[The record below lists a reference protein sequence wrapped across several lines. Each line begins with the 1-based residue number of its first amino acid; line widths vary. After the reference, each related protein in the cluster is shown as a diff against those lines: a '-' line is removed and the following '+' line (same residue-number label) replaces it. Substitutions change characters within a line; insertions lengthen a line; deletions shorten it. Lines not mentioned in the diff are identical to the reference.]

1 MEEMKKITFRVS
13 ENDHERLRIFAT
25 KQGLSVNTLLKK
37 AIQLNFNF
45 KTQDVI
51 KTLPF
56 LTAASS
62 ENPENSAVEKATL
75 YASIEALVILR
86 ELAKKEPGD
95 LVKSAKEIASQKV
108 AELTE

>member
-13 ENDHERLRIFAT
+13 KNDHERLRVFAT

-51 KTLPF
+51 KTVPF
-56 LTAASS
+56 LTATSS
-62 ENPENSAVEKATL
+62 DNSENSAVEKATL

-86 ELAKKEPGD
+86 EVAKKEGGD
-95 LVKSAKEIASQKV
+95 LLRNAKEIAAQKV